1 MRPSMF
7 IRQYMPLRVP
17 VETGERLVP
26 VVRYV
31 SDEPRKKEWVKQAFW
46 DLECF
51 VKRTHR
57 YAPDKGNFTGH
68 HELYANAF
76 AAPTI
81 PGGGGIE
88 VGWKT
93 MSLCFYGKGRPV
105 DFSRTLSVIDYYL
118 AHAKLP
124 LDYLG
129 WNSPMPLQDYGYW
142 YLGLDCNGFAGA
154 YYQVEFPMTGVDGN
168 DHINLLD
175 NMKHLR
181 KRSDFA
187 AIRDGD
193 MLVREGSKGGHTR
206 HVALIEQVVPITSDK
221 AAVIVSQSSSS
232 KGGLKTEPMVLEKLN
247 GKTSDGHGTLN
258 WSLVD
263 YHKFH
268 HVLGPA

>member
-1 MRPSMF
+1 MF

-105 DFSRTLSVIDYYL
+105 DFTRTLSVIDYYL
-118 AHAKLP
+118 AHAELL

-142 YLGLDCNGFAGA
+142 YLGILLQRFRGRLLSGRVPDDRRGRQRPHQPARQHEASEEALRLRGDPRRRHAGA
-154 YYQVEFPMTGVDGN
+154 RGVE
-168 DHINLLD
+168 
-175 NMKHLR
+175 
-181 KRSDFA
+181 
-187 AIRDGD
+187 
-193 MLVREGSKGGHTR
+193 GGHTR